1 MISYFLIFFVAFLFL
16 STLMA
21 DNRIAHSLDLSNF
34 IRALKTSH
42 ERQPNI
48 SASCGRHAV
57 TLMLLLIPHLLHSAH
72 PPPSLLRPKSR
83 SNKSP

>member
-1 MISYFLIFFVAFLFL
+1 
-16 STLMA
+16 
-21 DNRIAHSLDLSNF
+21 
-34 IRALKTSH
+34 LKTSH
-42 ERQPNI
+42 KRQPNI

-72 PPPSLLRPKSR
+72 PPPSLLSPKSK